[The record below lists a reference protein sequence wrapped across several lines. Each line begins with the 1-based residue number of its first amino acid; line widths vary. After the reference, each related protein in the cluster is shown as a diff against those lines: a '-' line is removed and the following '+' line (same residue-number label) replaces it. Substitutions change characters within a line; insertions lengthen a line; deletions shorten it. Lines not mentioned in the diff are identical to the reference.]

1 MRTAQHQQHEMMEM
15 DDHELPM
22 FSLDTRLT
30 RCQQK
35 GNVEKRVDAAVK
47 DFRFMRASSQLTAA
61 SLCTLL
67 KDTSP
72 FRPIYSACAGSAERS
87 LEKRLFLLFLGNWAV
102 FLHYS
107 FVVFLPTHLFHIIMA
122 RQTITVSFGAVY
134 IYAIVLC
141 CSRRVM

>member
-1 MRTAQHQQHEMMEM
+1 MMEM

-22 FSLDTRLT
+22 FLLDTRLT